1 MRSGAPSPAP
11 AGRWGGEPQARGSM
25 RVGVGVC
32 GGRRAKY
39 EDKLA
44 RERAQEERKQ
54 RMDDAVKDEQR
65 RLMAQRRLEGMKR
78 RSEELAQEAR
88 RTTQEAEA
96 QAQIRNIRAKALA
109 EMEGRMRVDRC
120 AAARCGAP
128 CACARAM
135 LPAVC

>member
-1 MRSGAPSPAP
+1 
-11 AGRWGGEPQARGSM
+11 
-25 RVGVGVC
+25 
-32 GGRRAKY
+32 
-39 EDKLA
+39 
-44 RERAQEERKQ
+44 
-54 RMDDAVKDEQR
+54 MDDAVKDEQR

-120 AAARCGAP
+120 AACAVARRAPARVPRCRP
-128 CACARAM
+128 CADGATAGRTTTSSWRS
-135 LPAVC
+135 